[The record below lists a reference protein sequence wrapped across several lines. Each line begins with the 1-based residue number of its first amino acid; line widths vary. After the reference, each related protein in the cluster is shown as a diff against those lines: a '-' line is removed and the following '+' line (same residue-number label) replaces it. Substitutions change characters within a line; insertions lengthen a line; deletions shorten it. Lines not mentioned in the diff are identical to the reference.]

1 RLGMAAQHDLSFL
14 HRDGQQVDTIVA
26 ASPILDEEGRY
37 TGALEMITD
46 VTERKRLEDQFRQS
60 QKMEAIGQLAG
71 GVAHDFNNLLTVI
84 AGNAELLF
92 ENPTLDSGHAR
103 ECLQD
108 IKQAGLKAASLTRQL
123 LAFSRK
129 QLLAPE
135 VLNLNDL
142 IANLEK
148 MLRRLIGE
156 DLDLVTDLAADLWL
170 VKADPGQI
178 EQVLLNLAVNSRDAM
193 PQGGRLTIATGNA
206 LLDVD
211 PSRLIL
217 KRHTVD
223 YVLLS
228 VQDTCCGM

>member
-1 RLGMAAQHDLSFL
+1 LL
-14 HRDGQQVDTIVA
+14 
-26 ASPILDEEGRY
+26 
-37 TGALEMITD
+37 LE
-46 VTERKRLEDQFRQS
+46 S
-60 QKMEAIGQLAG
+60 
-71 GVAHDFNNLLTVI
+71 
-84 AGNAELLF
+84 
-92 ENPTLDSGHAR
+92 PTLESHHAQ
-103 ECLQD
+103 ECLRD

-142 IANLEK
+142 VANLEK

-156 DLDLVTDLAADLWL
+156 DIDLVTDLTSDLWL

-193 PQGGRLTIATGNA
+193 PHGGKLTITTGNA

-211 PSRLIL
+211 PIRVNPQSR
-217 KRHTVD
+217 TV
-223 YVLLS
+223 
-228 VQDTCCGM
+228 